1 MFTVFTGNADA
12 LVRYENNQF
21 FGCAIS
27 KWHL

>member
-27 KWHL
+27 K